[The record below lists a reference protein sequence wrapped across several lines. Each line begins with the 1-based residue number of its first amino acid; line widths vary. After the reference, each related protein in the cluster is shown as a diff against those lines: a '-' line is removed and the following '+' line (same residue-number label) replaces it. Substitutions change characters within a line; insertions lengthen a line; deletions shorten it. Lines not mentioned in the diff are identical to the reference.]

1 MTVDPRGRG
10 SSGMALP
17 CGARRG
23 KTEVFGRIMELRKQ
37 GGMLEGI
44 ADQHNKDGIATPDTG
59 PSVV

>member
-1 MTVDPRGRG
+1 
-10 SSGMALP
+10 MALL